1 MLPADTKKKN
11 VEYIVDIFVFFLL
24 FYLCPYLLS
33 SSYIYL
39 HENLNV
45 IYLFMTIMCLFVSG
59 QHNFVCL
66 KKLSNVLICKSTVD
80 FTNLSFLA
88 SKENK
93 IVCKNKQTTK
103 KRI

>member
-1 MLPADTKKKN
+1 M
-11 VEYIVDIFVFFLL
+11 DIFVFLLL

-33 SSYIYL
+33 SSYIQYIY
-39 HENLNV
+39 ENLNV

-59 QHNFVCL
+59 QHNFVRL
-66 KKLSNVLICKSTVD
+66 KELSNVLICKSTVD

-93 IVCKNKQTTK
+93 IVCENKQTTK
-103 KRI
+103 KQI